1 MSIKGKPLT
10 LSRVLLV
17 VCLSGMVLG
26 NTHGTLTISSAQET
40 QVGSGDSSAK
50 PVADAD
56 QKSTAEAEA
65 NAETSQPAEVN
76 SEAELEPPESEIDG
90 GKLPPTNETVE
101 LSVEPGTQPL
111 LPADRPAWIGA
122 DPDYS
127 GEVHRLYVG
136 STAVTD
142 PEEVDTALDVPLL
155 AALRNYLDDQ
165 VLNSLGA
172 ADGLNLNE
180 AFIRRNLIPDPEGVV
195 LKLNTSGE
203 PMYQKWVAV
212 EVTPTQRDMFRQW
225 YREAVQRDRMKPLVA
240 SLAGLLGLVG
250 LTHLLLRRKHGL
262 PSSQPLVNPE
272 LEVKADKM
280 AKATKRA
287 SRLWAP
293 LIFMGGIFFLLVL
306 LGTPLL
312 VVSKKSLDREFV
324 EEFKNHLPQSVVVDV
339 QVGDDVQTT
348 SVKRGNQQELIFE
361 SNGQQIIQRVQRV
374 R

>member
-1 MSIKGKPLT
+1 MSIKGKPLK

-26 NTHGTLTISSAQET
+26 NTHCTLAISSAQET
-40 QVGSGDSSAK
+40 QVGSGDGSAK
-50 PVADAD
+50 SVADAD

-65 NAETSQPAEVN
+65 NAETSLPAEVN
-76 SEAELEPPESEIDG
+76 SEAELEPPESAIDG

-142 PEEVDTALDVPLL
+142 PEEVDPALDVPLL

-250 LTHLLLRRKHGL
+250 VTHLLLRRKHGL
-262 PSSQPLVNPE
+262 PSSQPLVSPD

-280 AKATKRA
+280 AKTTKRA

-312 VVSKKSLDREFV
+312 FVTKKSLDREFV

>member
-142 PEEVDTALDVPLL
+142 PEEVDTALDVPLM

-180 AFIRRNLIPDPEGVV
+180 AFIRRNLIPGPEGVV